1 MTQMNRVA
9 VAGHLSKKPEIRR
22 LRSGTRV
29 AKRAEP
35 QSPQDGIAELAR
47 DIVMYGTGPR
57 EPGFWD
63 LLAESLLIKVLP
75 AGPDAALAR
84 MRSMRASPENH
95 AEELA
100 GFPSEQN
107 IIYGVIA
114 EAESALAA
122 HLKRVETLIP
132 KGAVEELYRASRRRY
147 RSPRE

>member
-1 MTQMNRVA
+1 MMQRNRVA
-9 VAGHLSKKPEIRR
+9 
-22 LRSGTRV
+22 RV
-29 AKRAEP
+29 AKKAQSR
-35 QSPQDGIAELAR
+35 SPQDGIAELAR
-47 DIVMYGTGPR
+47 DIVMFGTVPR

-114 EAESALAA
+114 EAEGALAA
-122 HLKRVETLIP
+122 HLRMVETWIP
-132 KGAVEELYRASRRRY
+132 KGAVAELYRASRGHY